1 MRKHTKP
8 ASSHLYD
15 GPLDFLSLMTGWM
28 QQGIESFSATQR
40 IFGEVAMRQN
50 AAATK
55 TLRQGKSDM
64 EHSPLTVLTDLAI
77 EGTSSF
83 IEAQK
88 ILLHLALEENQIMMN
103 GVKERVAGSPR
114 GVAMTDLVRRSLDTL
129 LRMQQDFLKT
139 ASKQTTQWLEAVK
152 NGKAAPGPHLVDLA
166 QEEMDNFVQAQKRFL
181 DVIADETTRAT
192 GGRHE
197 SKGKTRKQ
205 TELSKLAREATD
217 SFITAQKRLIDVVG
231 QQVNMNLKV
240 ATRSLEIASTGK
252 LLPMASVAKEGI
264 QNFVGAERAL
274 IDSLVKPRKPSK
286 IVRVAEHRVGRTV
299 HPRKAPRVRS
309 AHAGA

>member
-1 MRKHTKP
+1 MRKDTKP
-8 ASSHLYD
+8 ISSHLYN

-55 TLRQGKSDM
+55 TLREGMSDL
-64 EHSPLTVLTDLAI
+64 EHSPVGVLTDLAI

-114 GVAMTDLVRRSLDTL
+114 GVAMTELVRRSLDTL

-152 NGKAAPGPHLVDLA
+152 NGKGTTGRHLVELA
-166 QEEMDNFVQAQKRFL
+166 QEEMDNFVQAQKKFL
-181 DVIADETTRAT
+181 DVIAEETTRAT
-192 GGRHE
+192 SGKHE
-197 SKGKTRKQ
+197 TGKTKKK

-217 SFITAQKRLIDVVG
+217 SFINAQKRLIDVLG
-231 QQVNMNLKV
+231 QQVNTNLK
-240 ATRSLEIASTGK
+240 AANRGLEMASTGK
-252 LLPMASVAKEGI
+252 LLPMANVAREGV
-264 QNFVGAERAL
+264 QNFVGAEKAL
-274 IDSLVKPRKPSK
+274 IESIVKPRKGPK
-286 IVRVAEHRVGRTV
+286 MVGIAGHRTGRTV
-299 HPRKAPRVRS
+299 HPRKAARVRS

>member
-1 MRKHTKP
+1 
-8 ASSHLYD
+8 
-15 GPLDFLSLMTGWM
+15 
-28 QQGIESFSATQR
+28 
-40 IFGEVAMRQN
+40 MRQN
-50 AAATK
+50 AAAAK
-55 TLRQGKSDM
+55 TLRQDM
-64 EHSPLTVLTDLAI
+64 TDVEHSPLTVLTDLAI

-88 ILLHLALEENQIMMN
+88 ILLHLALEENQIVMN

-152 NGKAAPGPHLVDLA
+152 DGKGAPGPHLVDLA
-166 QEEMDNFVQAQKRFL
+166 QEEMDNFVQAQKKFL
-181 DVIADETTRAT
+181 DVISEETARAT
-192 GGRHE
+192 SGTHG
-197 SKGKTRKQ
+197 SKAKTRKQ
-205 TELSKLAREATD
+205 TELSRLAREATD

-231 QQVNMNLKV
+231 QQVNMNLKA
-240 ATRSLEIASTGK
+240 ATRSLEMASTGK
-252 LLPMASVAKEGI
+252 LLPVASVAKEGI
-264 QNFVGAERAL
+264 QSLVGAERAL
-274 IDSLVKPRKPSK
+274 IDSLVKPRKDSK
-286 IVRVAEHRVGRTV
+286 SVRVTEHRGGRTV